1 MSFCGNE
8 NWTKRNK
15 SCFTDFGKYYNKY
28 GICLFL
34 VFNSRICEAYS
45 INCNKVIKVAIRL
58 FYLFIIFIVLHKRE
72 YKLQKC
78 TTKQIIDTDYPYLA
92 FNPP

>member
-1 MSFCGNE
+1 M
-8 NWTKRNK
+8 
-15 SCFTDFGKYYNKY
+15 
-28 GICLFL
+28 
-34 VFNSRICEAYS
+34 
-45 INCNKVIKVAIRL
+45 RL

-78 TTKQIIDTDYPYLA
+78 TTKQIIYTDYPYLA